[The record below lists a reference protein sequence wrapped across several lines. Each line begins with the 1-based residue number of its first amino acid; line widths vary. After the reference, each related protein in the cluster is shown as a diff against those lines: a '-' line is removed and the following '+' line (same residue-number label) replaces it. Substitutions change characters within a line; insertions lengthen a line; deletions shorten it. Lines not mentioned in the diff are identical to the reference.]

1 MSNWWEK
8 DPNDKG
14 PQFKYKDLPVFK
26 KGLEV
31 LQTVYTI
38 FDLVN
43 EDEKEENDLLK
54 DAVRIMLE
62 DAQIVL
68 AKIAGAEGAD
78 LYGLKIEN
86 AYIIKSHARNIQAT
100 SNLLEMSAEVDDS
113 YIQLLRNQV
122 DDFRQTFLDWVNGFD
137 PTNDVKGEWDFH

>member
-8 DPNDKG
+8 DPNREG
-14 PQFKYKDLPVFK
+14 PQFKYKDLPVFQ

-38 FDLVN
+38 FDLVK
-43 EDEKEENDLLK
+43 EDEKEENALLK

-62 DAQIVL
+62 DAQIAL
-68 AKIAGAEGAD
+68 AKIAGAEGAE

-100 SNLLEMSAEVDDS
+100 SNLLEMSEEIDDS

-122 DDFRQTFLDWVNGFD
+122 NDFRQAFLDWVHGFD